1 MIKLVNRLEKLFVA
15 NNNKDITVAQ
25 KEENLKE
32 LQLAMN
38 HEYFDMKIQIVKEQ
52 IEKLESKILN
62 KPDKSGKKKYSEE
75 EVEGF
80 KAQLEVAR
88 ENLANFT
95 KSLKE
100 CTKTYNKVLE
110 TISDRDKSAFKR
122 FLRLQ
127 GAMYDSKCW
136 GYVLELECFEDVE
149 TIYNCMEAIHNPSDT
164 KVIGENGFV
173 KANSVKDTI
182 NQAND
187 ALAKELRQ
195 LFSIFDKN
203 PYIEK
208 MALKFNKT
216 ALHKIHETYITG
228 LRHGCTV
235 DNDNNLTIKETTLSS
250 SITKSTNKEI
260 GETVYNCGRFGKNL
274 AMIVKDIIIDKATK

>member
-1 MIKLVNRLEKLFVA
+1 MIKLVKHLEKLFVA
-15 NNNKDITVAQ
+15 NNDKEITVSR

-38 HEYFDMKIQIVKEQ
+38 YEYFDMKIQITKEQ

-62 KPDKSGKKKYSEE
+62 KPDKTGKKKYTDEQ
-75 EVEGF
+75 VEGF
-80 KAQLEVAR
+80 KKELEVAQ
-88 ENLANFT
+88 ENLENFT
-95 KSLKE
+95 KNLKE
-100 CTKTYNKVLE
+100 CTKTYNKVLD

-149 TIYNCMEAIHNPSDT
+149 TIYNCMEAIHNPSDA
-164 KVIGENGFV
+164 KIIGENGFV

-182 NQAND
+182 KKAND

-195 LFSIFDKN
+195 LFSIFDEN

-216 ALHKIHETYITG
+216 ALHKIHESYITG
-228 LRHGCTV
+228 LKHGCKV
-235 DNDNNLTIKETTLSS
+235 DKDDNLTVKETTLSS
-250 SITKSTNKEI
+250 SITKTTDKES

-274 AMIVKDIIIDKATK
+274 AMIVKDIVIDKATK

>member
-38 HEYFDMKIQIVKEQ
+38 YEYFDMKIQIVKEE
-52 IEKLESKILN
+52 IEKLEAKILN

-75 EVEGF
+75 EVEAF
-80 KAQLEVAR
+80 KAQLEVALK
-88 ENLANFT
+88 NLTSFSKNLR
-95 KSLKE
+95 S
-100 CTKTYNKVLE
+100 CTKTYNKVLK
-110 TISDRDKSAFKR
+110 TISDRDISAFKR

-149 TIYNCMEAIHNPSDT
+149 TIYNCMESIHNPSDA
-164 KVIGENGFV
+164 KIIGDNGFV

-187 ALAKELRQ
+187 SLAKELRQ
-195 LFSIFDKN
+195 LFSIFDEN
-203 PYIEK
+203 PYVEK

-216 ALHKIHETYITG
+216 ALHKIHESYITG
-228 LRHGCTV
+228 LKANCKV
-235 DNDNNLTIKETTLSS
+235 DKDDNLTIKETTLTST
-250 SITKSTNKEI
+250 ITKTTDKES
-260 GETVYNCGRFGKNL
+260 GETVYNCGKFGKNL